1 MQHNVIQIAVKF
13 LLEPQTKQNKKK
25 KKKKGFELKLIEV
38 RSCT

>member
-25 KKKKGFELKLIEV
+25 KKGFELKLIEV
-38 RSCT
+38 RPCT

>member
-13 LLEPQTKQNKKK
+13 LLTPKQKKK
-25 KKKKGFELKLIEV
+25 WFWTEINTEV